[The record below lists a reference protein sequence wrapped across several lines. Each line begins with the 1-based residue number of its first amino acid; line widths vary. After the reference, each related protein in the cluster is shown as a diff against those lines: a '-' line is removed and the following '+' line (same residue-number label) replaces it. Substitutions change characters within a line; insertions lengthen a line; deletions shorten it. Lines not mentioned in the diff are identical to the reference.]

1 MEPDKEPDKEFTEED
16 YQRLLEEYRHA
27 SPEKRKSLVDYLLDS
42 LWEHFREV
50 AGNVIK
56 TNKVRKTSVVDTMA
70 TNLWKNL
77 AVDSVEEST
86 TSHKTLENYPTLT
99 SFKKLATKAM
109 KNACTDKLRAAKK
122 FASVPVDEEG
132 QPIMERTV
140 DDKHGDIF
148 AEDSIDQFYNVI
160 LPKILGPSDIEL
172 WNLRFVQKNTYAEIA
187 EILGTGRT
195 PDSIRAQCQ
204 RILQKIENS
213 FEVRQLLASWDISL
227 PPRD

>member
-1 MEPDKEPDKEFTEED
+1 
-16 YQRLLEEYRHA
+16 QRLLEEYRHA
-27 SPEKRKSLVDYLLDS
+27 SPEDRKRLVGYLLDS
-42 LWEHFREV
+42 LWEGFRKTAV
-50 AGNVIK
+50 NVVK
-56 TNKVRKTSVVDTMA
+56 TNNVRKTSVVDTMG
-70 TNLWKNL
+70 TNFLNKF
-77 AVDSVEEST
+77 AGDSVNEST
-86 TSHKTLENYPTLT
+86 SSHKPLNSACPTLN
-99 SFKKLATKAM
+99 SFKSLATTAM
-109 KNACTDKLRAAKK
+109 HNAFIDKLRAAKK

-172 WNLRFVQKNTYAEIA
+172 WNLRFVQKNTYAKIA